1 MQRNVRRQ
9 RLLIGAEEKEK
20 EGIVVDMGDVDVKT
34 QDEWK
39 KDQERGTIAVEEEEE
54 AAKMDMEL
62 ELDVDDEI
70 LP

>member
-9 RLLIGAEEKEK
+9 RLLISAEEKEK
-20 EGIVVDMGDVDVKT
+20 EGIVVDMGDVDVET

-39 KDQERGTIAVEEEEE
+39 KGQERGTTAVEEE
-54 AAKMDMEL
+54 AAKMDMEM
-62 ELDVDDEI
+62 ELDVDDKI